1 MTVEVADDLDVEEV
15 TDPSALHTACVA
27 SSGSREGSVKISV
40 VLLRCRKEFMTTE
53 MCEMGRIQVLENT
66 LSF

>member
-53 MCEMGRIQVLENT
+53 MCEM
-66 LSF
+66 